1 MQLLKCFWIVQNFLI
16 VCSSWIIQF
25 LDCLQL
31 LDYTVSGLSAA
42 PGLSKFFDCSQLRNF
57 LKLLDCLMSEASGL
71 SAALT
76 LSETFR
82 FLFRSSFSCSCSS
95 ISPAG
100 CVGLFYL
107 NSFRPEMIFSRQR
120 IVNPC
125 WAAGKRNN
133 FIFALQLQ

>member
-31 LDYTVSGLSAA
+31 LDCPKL
-42 PGLSKFFDCSQLRNF
+42 FDCLQLRNF
-57 LKLLDCLMSEASGL
+57 LELLDCLMSEASGL

-76 LSETFR
+76 LSENFR

-107 NSFRPEMIFSRQR
+107 NSVRPEMIFSRQR